1 MRHTHVN
8 VLCVEHV
15 SVQSGGAAMN
25 AVRWPMITLAASM
38 VVWLSLA
45 YRSATSSYLVLLGVL
60 SPAGEQHIIELP
72 AVYPA
77 VGLDA
82 HALCGL
88 LGLLLAVC
96 ATASLAGWH
105 ADSRTAESSGRP

>member
-1 MRHTHVN
+1 
-8 VLCVEHV
+8 
-15 SVQSGGAAMN
+15 MN
-25 AVRWPMITLAASM
+25 AVRWPMITLTASM

-60 SPAGEQHIIELP
+60 SPAGEQHILGLP
-72 AVYPA
+72 GAYPA

-88 LGLLLAVC
+88 LGLLVAIG
-96 ATASLAGWH
+96 ATASFAGWY
-105 ADSRTAESSGRP
+105 ADTRTTETSDQP